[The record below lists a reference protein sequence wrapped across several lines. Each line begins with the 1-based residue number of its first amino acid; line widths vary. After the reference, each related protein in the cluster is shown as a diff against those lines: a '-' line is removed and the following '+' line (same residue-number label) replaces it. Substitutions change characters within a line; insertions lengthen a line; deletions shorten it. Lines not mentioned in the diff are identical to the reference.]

1 MIKTR
6 LVAKQ
11 IVKKKGKN
19 DSEIKLEMH
28 IFCLTW
34 LVIKKFLKAI
44 FLYDEGST

>member
-19 DSEIKLEMH
+19 DSEIRKCIH
-28 IFCLTW
+28 F
-34 LVIKKFLKAI
+34 A
-44 FLYDEGST
+44 

>member
-19 DSEIKLEMH
+19 DSEIRKCTH
-28 IFCLTW
+28 F
-34 LVIKKFLKAI
+34 A
-44 FLYDEGST
+44 

>member
-1 MIKTR
+1 MMKTR

-28 IFCLTW
+28 IFCLKHGW
-34 LVIKKFLKAI
+34 
-44 FLYDEGST
+44 